1 MGDISTHFSR
11 SEFTCKC
18 GCSQDTV
25 DVVLVA
31 TLERVRAHFGNPIHV
46 TSGNRCPAYNAK
58 VGGAKSSQH
67 LLSRAADIQVEGIS
81 PARVFAYL
89 DDTDHAGGLGSYPT
103 FTHIDSRSSR
113 ARW

>member
-11 SEFTCKC
+11 SEVTCKC
-18 GCSQDTV
+18 GCSQDTI
-25 DVVLVA
+25 DVVTVA
-31 TLERVRAHFGNPIHV
+31 VMEQVRDHFNAPIRV

-67 LLSRAADIQVEGIS
+67 LLGRAVDIQVEGVS
-81 PARVFAYL
+81 PAQVFAYL
-89 DDTDHAGGLGSYPT
+89 DPIHTGGLGSYPT
-103 FTHIDSRSSR
+103 FTHLDSRSSR

>member
-31 TLERVRAHFGNPIHV
+31 VLERVRAHFNAPIHL

-67 LLSRAADIQVEGIS
+67 LLSRAADIQVDGVS
-81 PARVFAYL
+81 PAQVFAYL
-89 DDTDHAGGLGSYPT
+89 DPDHKGGLGSYPA